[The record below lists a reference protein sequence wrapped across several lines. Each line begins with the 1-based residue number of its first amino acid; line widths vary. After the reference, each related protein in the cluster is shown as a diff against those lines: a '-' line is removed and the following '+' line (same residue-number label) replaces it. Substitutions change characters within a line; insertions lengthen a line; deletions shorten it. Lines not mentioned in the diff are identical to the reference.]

1 VEIFVYRR
9 RRYEIV
15 IQIELIIGFRE
26 LEGFILL
33 ARSGNRKR

>member
-1 VEIFVYRR
+1 VERFVYWR

-15 IQIELIIGFRE
+15 IQIELIIDFRG